1 MAGDKRP
8 SEIYLALFW
17 RRCGT
22 ELMYAEF
29 RDLAETWLE
38 IREMEVMATRPASLQ
53 ETPSFWDEL
62 PEQLK
67 SSSTVTPEPDPP
79 SQLTDGAEKEEIG
92 APEGEDI
99 PDEMDPKGPEDLEIK
114 EAPRFT
120 GYMAAAKNQARNQL
134 IRMRADGLKI
144 GRILNQA
151 GDRLTFSQ
159 IMDICEAKPTHFSV
173 YQTLQTVLNEIEAG
187 Q

>member
-22 ELMYAEF
+22 ELMYPEF

-53 ETPSFWDEL
+53 EVPCFWDEL
-62 PEQLK
+62 PEQIK
-67 SSSTVTPEPDPP
+67 RSSAVTPEPESP
-79 SQLTDGAEKEEIG
+79 SQLTEAAEKEETG
-92 APEGEDI
+92 APEDEVISG
-99 PDEMDPKGPEDLEIK
+99 EMDPKGPEDLEIK
-114 EAPRFT
+114 DAPRFT
-120 GYMAAAKNQARNQL
+120 GYMAAAKNQARDQL
-134 IRMRADGLKI
+134 IRMRAGGLKI
-144 GRILNQA
+144 GMILKQA

>member
-22 ELMYAEF
+22 ELMYPEF

-38 IREMEVMATRPASLQ
+38 IREMEVMATRPAGLQ
-53 ETPSFWDEL
+53 GVPDFWDDL
-62 PEQLK
+62 PEQMK
-67 SSSTVTPEPDPP
+67 SSSAVTPEPDPP
-79 SQLTDGAEKEEIG
+79 SQLTDGAEKEEIV
-92 APEGEDI
+92 APEGEVI
-99 PDEMDPKGPEDLEIK
+99 SEELDPKGPDDLEIR

-120 GYMAAAKNQARNQL
+120 GYMAAAKNQARDQL

-144 GRILNQA
+144 GMILKQA